1 MTSGGVWWLSP
12 QFLIYICVERR
23 REDLTCWWWQSSFWV
38 NQQRHCLMLERLAS
52 QTAAISRWGWLS
64 EKQYVIYVICC
75 TQAGLSGGKINCF
88 LCFDIR
94 AGADQVR
101 NHPAGKTRLVIYR
114 TQSKTTLN
122 RSKSNQRQ
130 SVSSTRLRPKLTCK
144 LPPLNSLLE
153 KREGGGAGG
162 RGPTGL
168 SSVNKKQDMIY
179 WHVVNTDCGW
189 NIYNSLSVYQE

>member
-1 MTSGGVWWLSP
+1 MTPGAVFDLYLCWW
-12 QFLIYICVERR
+12 
-23 REDLTCWWWQSSFWV
+23 EDLTCWWWQSSFWV

-153 KREGGGAGG
+153 KREGGAGSHWAL
-162 RGPTGL
+162 L
-168 SSVNKKQDMIY
+168 SQQKTRYDLLTCCEHWLWLEYLQ
-179 WHVVNTDCGW
+179 
-189 NIYNSLSVYQE
+189 LSICLPRIIRLSAQLS